1 MAEFLQVSTATETRE
16 QAMELAR
23 SVVAARLAAGV
34 QVVGPVASVF
44 WHEGEYGEGEE
55 WQLLFKVSADTYGRL
70 EDHLLVHHPWK
81 NPEVAAVPIV
91 VGSSSYLRWLGT
103 TTRLD

>member
-1 MAEFLQVSTATETRE
+1 MAEFFQVSTATETRE

-23 SVVAARLAAGV
+23 SVVSARLAAGV

-44 WHEGEYGEGEE
+44 WHAGKYGEGEE
-55 WQLLFKVSADTYGRL
+55 WQLLFKVSAGAYDRL
-70 EDHLLVHHPWK
+70 ERHLLSHHPWK

-91 VGSSSYLRWLGT
+91 AGSPAYLRWLKVVP
-103 TTRLD
+103 